1 MPWSIVEANMRNVW
15 MVVTIIAAM
24 ISVVVS
30 SVKETHSAP
39 VASGCAG
46 VSLFV
51 FLWFIAFVIPKLE
64 DR

>member
-1 MPWSIVEANMRNVW
+1 MRNVW